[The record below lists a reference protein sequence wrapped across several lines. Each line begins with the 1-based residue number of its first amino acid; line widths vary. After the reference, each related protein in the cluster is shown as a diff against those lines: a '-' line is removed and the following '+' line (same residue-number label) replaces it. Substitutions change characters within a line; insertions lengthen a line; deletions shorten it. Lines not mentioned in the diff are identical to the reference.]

1 MPETVGFVGTGIM
14 GKPMAENAMAAGYD
28 VVAHNRSP
36 DPVDD
41 LVEQGATRATSPA
54 EVTRQS
60 DTVVTVLPDTDAVES
75 VVYGDDG
82 ILGAI
87 GDGQVYVDMSTISP
101 VATEEIAEAIA
112 EANATMLDAPIS
124 GGEDGARSAS
134 LAIMV
139 GGDEAVFESQRP
151 FFEALGDSV
160 VRTGPNGAGQTTKA
174 CNQMIVACTHQ
185 AVGEALVFAE
195 KAGADLEK
203 VIEAISGG
211 AASCWS
217 LRERAPRVIRGNF
230 EAGFYSSYQYKD
242 LRIATNA
249 GEEYGAPMPATSVA
263 HELYKAMEETG
274 RGADDH
280 SAVIQILEDMAG
292 TEARIDED

>member
-14 GKPMAENAMAAGYD
+14 GKPMAANAMAAGFD
-28 VVAHNRSP
+28 VVAHNRSRE
-36 DPVDD
+36 PVEA
-41 LVEQGATRATSPA
+41 LAERGATPAESPA
-54 EVTRQS
+54 EVTRKS

-82 ILGAI
+82 VLDALEA
-87 GDGQVYVDMSTISP
+87 GQVYVDMSTISP
-101 VATEEIAEAIA
+101 VATEEIAEDVRAA
-112 EANATMLDAPIS
+112 GASMLDAPIS
-124 GGEDGARSAS
+124 GGEDGAKEAS

-139 GGDEAVFESQRP
+139 GGDEGVFESQRP
-151 FFEALGDSV
+151 LFDALGESV
-160 VRTGPNGAGQTTKA
+160 VLTGPNGAGQTTKA

-195 KAGADLEK
+195 KAGADVEK
-203 VIEAISGG
+203 VVEAISGG

-230 EAGFYSSYQYKD
+230 DPGFYSSYQYKD
-242 LRIATNA
+242 LRIATTA
-249 GEEYGAPMPATSVA
+249 GEEYGAPMPATAVA

-274 RGADDH
+274 RGRHDH
-280 SAVIQILEDMAG
+280 SGVIQILEDMAG
-292 TEARIDED
+292 TEARVGD